1 MTLALASERDFATR
15 ISSLEVLVRGGR
27 LPPPYVRAICS
38 LCLGFLHVKF
48 KPFWEASI
56 VVLVAA
62 AGTTEGEAVLWPLL
76 LEFIQSTG
84 RLQMTAPE
92 AEDSMLLEGGE
103 NDDTLPSYGING
115 GAIRAF
121 DTLLHDSTGTSDNF
135 LTPIINFYVLYVLYT

>member
-1 MTLALASERDFATR
+1 M
-15 ISSLEVLVRGGR
+15 
-27 LPPPYVRAICS
+27 
-38 LCLGFLHVKF
+38 KF